1 MLHLFLSIAVR
12 RLDLQMLYF
21 RRCKTLPSDRAWVDR
36 LALSGTIL
44 GNER

>member
-21 RRCKTLPSDRAWVDR
+21 RRCIMLPYDRTWDGR
-36 LALSGTIL
+36 LALSGTIPSN
-44 GNER
+44 GR